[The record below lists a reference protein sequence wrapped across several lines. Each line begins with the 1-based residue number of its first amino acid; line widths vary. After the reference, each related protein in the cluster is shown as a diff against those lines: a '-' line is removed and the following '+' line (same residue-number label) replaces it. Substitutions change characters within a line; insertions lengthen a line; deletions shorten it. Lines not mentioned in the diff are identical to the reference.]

1 MQAAISAISAI
12 SAIPAI
18 PAAARASASVAL
30 LRNTERGMEVL
41 LLRRHAQASSM
52 AGMYVFPGGKLDAA
66 DIALGRSGG
75 SARLLDQSDS
85 ALHHSLSEPGTD
97 AATAS
102 GLYVAALREALE
114 ECGLLLA
121 QALTPTAPVD
131 ALRARALLGSGM
143 AFVDVLTTLQLRLQT
158 RQLVPWSRWITPLA
172 PSMGTRRFDTRF
184 FVAPA
189 PQGQTALHD
198 NQETTA
204 SVWLTPRS
212 ALEQYRDGQIDLV
225 PPQIMTLAHL
235 ARHGDVASVLAAA
248 RLQPPPTILPEAF
261 DRDGVRIICYPGDA
275 DHSVRE
281 RALPGPTRMHF
292 QQRRFT
298 PEGGFEMLF
307 HG

>member
-1 MQAAISAISAI
+1 MAHT
-12 SAIPAI
+12 
-18 PAAARASASVAL
+18 ARASASVAL

-41 LLRRHAQASSM
+41 LLRRHAQASNM

-66 DIALGRSGG
+66 DTTLGRSAA
-75 SARLLDQSDS
+75 SARLIDQSDS
-85 ALHHSLSEPGTD
+85 ALHHSLNEPGTD

-121 QALTPTAPVD
+121 EALGPTAAVD
-131 ALRARALLGSGM
+131 ALRARALLGGGM
-143 AFVDVLTTLQLRLQT
+143 AFADVLSTLQLRLQT
-158 RQLVPWSRWITPLA
+158 RQLAPWSRWITPLA

-189 PQGQTALHD
+189 PLGQTALHD

-212 ALEQYRDGQIDLV
+212 ALEQYRDGHIDLV

-235 ARHGDVASVLAAA
+235 AQHGDVASVLSAA
-248 RLQPPPTILPEAF
+248 RRQPPPTILPEAF

-275 DHSVRE
+275 EHSVRQ
-281 RALPGPTRMHF
+281 RALPGPTRMQF

-298 PEGGFEMLF
+298 PEGGFEALLSSA
-307 HG
+307 GYP